1 MSSRNPLQ
9 LSVGQIIK
17 SYLLR
22 HFQTF
27 LGTMGRLYANP
38 IASLMTILVIGVA
51 LALPALLQ
59 MMVNNGAR
67 LSGQWKN
74 VYDISVFMS
83 EGTPIE
89 SVSTYAGNLIG
100 HDAIVT
106 TKVIPADD
114 ALRRFKD
121 NPDFGASVDTL
132 DVNPLPHVVVVTP
145 ASTHTDTQSI
155 ADLKNELQEHSDVDL
170 VQSDGVWVNRLNKL
184 VEILKR
190 SVASAFGLLA
200 LAVMLIVGNTIRLD
214 IENRRE
220 EIVITKLV
228 GGSNGFIR
236 RPFLYFG
243 AWYGFAGG
251 VCALLVVIG
260 VGLLLDRPVTELA
273 GLYGSDFS
281 LSYLSPLEAV
291 GLVGISTLLGWL
303 GACLAAERHLRA
315 IEPR

>member
-1 MSSRNPLQ
+1 MTSRNPLQ
-9 LSVGQIIK
+9 LSVGQTIK
-17 SYLLR
+17 NYFLR

-38 IASLMTILVIGVA
+38 VASLMTILVIGVA

-59 MMVNNGAR
+59 MMVNNGTR
-67 LSGQWKN
+67 LSGQWNN

-83 EGTPIE
+83 EGTSIDSARSYSQE
-89 SVSTYAGNLIG
+89 LIS
-100 HDAIVT
+100 HDAIIT

-114 ALRRFKD
+114 ALERFKN
-121 NPDFGASVDTL
+121 NPDFGASVETL

-145 ASTHTDTQSI
+145 APTHTGTQSI
-155 ADLKNELQEHSDVDL
+155 ADLKAQLQGEPNVDV
-170 VQSDGVWVNRLNKL
+170 VQSDGVWINRLNKL

-220 EIVITKLV
+220 EIIITKLV

-251 VCALLVVIG
+251 VCALLVVMG
-260 VGLLLDRPVTELA
+260 VGLLLDGPVAELA
-273 GLYGSDFS
+273 SLYGSDFA
-281 LSYLSPLEAV
+281 LGYLSPWEALGLIGV
-291 GLVGISTLLGWL
+291 GTLLGWL
-303 GACLAAERHLRA
+303 GAWLAAQRHLHA